1 MSVIKVNT
9 HSADSLHLS
18 DLRIVMLGSRWAGK
32 SSSGNTILG
41 RKEFDLRTSA
51 QCVKRQG
58 EVAGRQVTVVDTP
71 GWWENYPIE
80 KTPELIKQE
89 IMLSVSLCPP
99 GPHTLLLVI
108 RVDRS
113 FTEEHRRSIEEHLGL
128 LSELVWSHTIVL
140 FTWGDSL
147 GDTTIEQHIESE
159 GKDLQWLVEKCG
171 NRYHV
176 LNNKNRGDGT
186 QVTELLEKIEEM
198 VAGNRGGHYE
208 MNREILEKIEVM
220 KRKKVERADERTKT
234 TSNLREIQQTF
245 IDKSLKLLPLRIV
258 LLGSRWAGKSSS
270 GNTILGREEFI
281 MRTSAQCVKRQGEV
295 AGRQV
300 TVVDTPGWWEN
311 YPIEMTPEL
320 IKQEIMLSV
329 SLCSPGP
336 HILLL
341 VLQVDTSFTERHR
354 RSIEE
359 HLGLLSELVW
369 SHTIVLF
376 TRGDCLG
383 DTTIEQHIEGEGK
396 DLQWLVEKCGNR
408 YHVLNNKN
416 RVDGTQ
422 VTELLEKIEEMV
434 AGNSGDYF
442 VIYPKMGKEKIN
454 FGPEEPP
461 TPLED
466 TDHHLASRMGLDE
479 LWKKP
484 SLPIKGA
491 RSIELPPPSMSGDS
505 RPETAYDEQMSEGG
519 TRVKNIIKGMDEL
532 WKRPSLPIKG
542 ARSIELPPPSMSE
555 DTIPESGYDE
565 EPISECGTLVESKM
579 KGIVE
584 YT

>member
-176 LNNKNRGDGT
+176 LNNMNRG
-186 QVTELLEKIEEM
+186 
-198 VAGNRGGHYE
+198 
-208 MNREILEKIEVM
+208 
-220 KRKKVERADERTKT
+220 
-234 TSNLREIQQTF
+234 
-245 IDKSLKLLPLRIV
+245 
-258 LLGSRWAGKSSS
+258 
-270 GNTILGREEFI
+270 
-281 MRTSAQCVKRQGEV
+281 
-295 AGRQV
+295 
-300 TVVDTPGWWEN
+300 
-311 YPIEMTPEL
+311 
-320 IKQEIMLSV
+320 
-329 SLCSPGP
+329 
-336 HILLL
+336 
-341 VLQVDTSFTERHR
+341 
-354 RSIEE
+354 
-359 HLGLLSELVW
+359 
-369 SHTIVLF
+369 
-376 TRGDCLG
+376 
-383 DTTIEQHIEGEGK
+383 
-396 DLQWLVEKCGNR
+396 
-408 YHVLNNKN
+408 
-416 RVDGTQ
+416 DGTQ

-466 TDHHLASRMGLDE
+466 TDHHLASMSGDHRPETGYEDEQMSECGTLVEIEIKGMGLDE

-579 KGIVE
+579 KGMSLEEMWKKPSLPIKGARSIEHPPPSLSSRSESGFNSEQRSEGASVAE
-584 YT
+584 SLQNPKKRMLDFISEDPKVLQ

>member
-176 LNNKNRGDGT
+176 LNNMNRG
-186 QVTELLEKIEEM
+186 
-198 VAGNRGGHYE
+198 
-208 MNREILEKIEVM
+208 
-220 KRKKVERADERTKT
+220 
-234 TSNLREIQQTF
+234 
-245 IDKSLKLLPLRIV
+245 
-258 LLGSRWAGKSSS
+258 
-270 GNTILGREEFI
+270 
-281 MRTSAQCVKRQGEV
+281 
-295 AGRQV
+295 
-300 TVVDTPGWWEN
+300 
-311 YPIEMTPEL
+311 
-320 IKQEIMLSV
+320 
-329 SLCSPGP
+329 
-336 HILLL
+336 
-341 VLQVDTSFTERHR
+341 
-354 RSIEE
+354 
-359 HLGLLSELVW
+359 
-369 SHTIVLF
+369 
-376 TRGDCLG
+376 
-383 DTTIEQHIEGEGK
+383 
-396 DLQWLVEKCGNR
+396 
-408 YHVLNNKN
+408 
-416 RVDGTQ
+416 DGTQ

-466 TDHHLASRMGLDE
+466 TDHHLASRM
-479 LWKKP
+479 
-484 SLPIKGA
+484 
-491 RSIELPPPSMSGDS
+491 
-505 RPETAYDEQMSEGG
+505 
-519 TRVKNIIKGMDEL
+519 DEL

-579 KGIVE
+579 KGMSLEEMWKKPSLPIKGARSIEHPPPSLSSRSESGFNSEQRSEGASVAE
-584 YT
+584 SLQNPKKRMLDFISEDPKVLQ

>member
-176 LNNKNRGDGT
+176 LNNMNRG
-186 QVTELLEKIEEM
+186 
-198 VAGNRGGHYE
+198 
-208 MNREILEKIEVM
+208 
-220 KRKKVERADERTKT
+220 
-234 TSNLREIQQTF
+234 
-245 IDKSLKLLPLRIV
+245 
-258 LLGSRWAGKSSS
+258 
-270 GNTILGREEFI
+270 
-281 MRTSAQCVKRQGEV
+281 
-295 AGRQV
+295 
-300 TVVDTPGWWEN
+300 
-311 YPIEMTPEL
+311 
-320 IKQEIMLSV
+320 
-329 SLCSPGP
+329 
-336 HILLL
+336 
-341 VLQVDTSFTERHR
+341 
-354 RSIEE
+354 
-359 HLGLLSELVW
+359 
-369 SHTIVLF
+369 
-376 TRGDCLG
+376 
-383 DTTIEQHIEGEGK
+383 
-396 DLQWLVEKCGNR
+396 
-408 YHVLNNKN
+408 
-416 RVDGTQ
+416 DGTQ

-466 TDHHLASRMGLDE
+466 TDHHLASMSGDHRPETGYEDEQMSECGTLVEIEIKGMGLDE
-479 LWKKP
+479 LWKK
-484 SLPIKGA
+484 
-491 RSIELPPPSMSGDS
+491 
-505 RPETAYDEQMSEGG
+505 
-519 TRVKNIIKGMDEL
+519 
-532 WKRPSLPIKG
+532 PSLPIKG

-579 KGIVE
+579 KGMSLEEMWKKPSLPIKGARSIEHPPPSLSSRSESGFNSEQRSEGASVAE
-584 YT
+584 SLQNPKKRMLDFISEDPKVLQ